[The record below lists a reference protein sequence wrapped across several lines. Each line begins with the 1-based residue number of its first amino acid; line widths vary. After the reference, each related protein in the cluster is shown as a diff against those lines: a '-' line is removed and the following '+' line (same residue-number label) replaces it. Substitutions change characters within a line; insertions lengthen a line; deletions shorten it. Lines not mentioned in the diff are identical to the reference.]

1 MQGYVHNCLEF
12 LCYWK
17 EGDVSEMGIKVRS
30 ERVGVSLRGGV
41 ISILEIL
48 LVDGMSYG
56 VLGLCWSIMV
66 IHSTRTTTLC
76 TSQNCFSH
84 R

>member
-1 MQGYVHNCLEF
+1 M
-12 LCYWK
+12 
-17 EGDVSEMGIKVRS
+17 
-30 ERVGVSLRGGV
+30 RGGV

-66 IHSTRTTTLC
+66 IHLTRTTTLC
-76 TSQNCFSH
+76 TSQKFVLAIGEHGIGYIIGSVCYFNAGKQEANGLFST
-84 R
+84 